1 MWKAGLGTSIVAITL
16 IAYGVFAFSGDPLP
30 NDNDGD
36 RLIVHE
42 WGTFTSFSGSNGVHL
57 DFRPLRDQ
65 DLPPFV
71 LNRAEQSGYIW
82 LGKSR
87 IRTRVRMETPVTY
100 FYTDKERTVRA
111 SVDFP
116 QGLLTEFYPPVVS
129 MTPPFKP
136 DLALGG
142 DGEPVGNSSL
152 DWGEID
158 LIPLSALRPDV
169 KDQKTSAWMQ
179 QRFAE
184 SILPPAY
191 GNHYGYAR
199 NTDSAYVHV
208 RHQAQVDAGKAAPA
222 ELVAGA
228 ARILPGDYIEK
239 FLFYRGV
246 GKFDVPVSVATDLKG
261 HLKIANNGQQALKR
275 MLLLNVKG
283 DKLTYSIVPD
293 VAPGQSIASTSPKEN
308 VSLEDLRGIMTAELT
323 AAGLYPKESQAMV
336 DTWTTSWFA
345 EEGTRLFYLVPQE
358 LTDRL
363 LPLHITPIPAKMVR
377 VMVGRVEIMSAS
389 EEQRL
394 LAVVQNSAQARIQ
407 ELAEQIANGTTSSV
421 DMPMP
426 PEFTALGRLAEPALA
441 RIREISPD
449 RAVQDEAEILIT
461 RLKADLAA
469 EEDQQRNSAQ
479 AAR

>member
-1 MWKAGLGTSIVAITL
+1 MWKAGLGTSIVAISL
-16 IAYGVFAFSGDPLP
+16 IAFGVFAFSGDPLP
-30 NDNDGD
+30 GGDD

-71 LNRAEQSGYIW
+71 LNRAEQSGFIW
-82 LGKSR
+82 LGKIR

-100 FYTDKERTVRA
+100 FYTDKERTIRA

-116 QGLLTEFYPPVVS
+116 EGLLTEFYPPVVS
-129 MTPPFKP
+129 MTPPFRS

-142 DGEPVGNSSL
+142 DGEPVGNSTL

-158 LIPLSALRPDV
+158 LIPLSALRPELNDR
-169 KDQKTSAWMQ
+169 QTAEWMQ
-179 QRFAE
+179 QRLAE
-184 SILPPAY
+184 SILPPAE

-199 NTDSAYVHV
+199 NTDSAFVHV
-208 RHQAQVDAGKAAPA
+208 RHQAVVAADKTEPEKIDSGSA
-222 ELVAGA
+222 K
-228 ARILPGDYIEK
+228 ILPGDYIEK

-261 HLKIANNGQQALKR
+261 NLAVANKGSQALKR
-275 MLLLNVKG
+275 MLLLNVQG
-283 DKLTYSIVPD
+283 DRLTYSIVPD
-293 VAPGQSIASTSPKEN
+293 VAPGQSIATASPKKN
-308 VSLEDLRGIMTAELT
+308 VSLEDLRGIMSAELT

-345 EEGTRLFYLVPQE
+345 EEGTRMFYLVPQE
-358 LTDRL
+358 LTDKL
-363 LPLHITPIPAKMVR
+363 LPLHITPAPDETIR

-389 EEQRL
+389 EEKRL
-394 LAVVQNSAQARIQ
+394 LAVLQDSAKVRVQK
-407 ELAEQIANGTTSSV
+407 LAEQIANGTTTPIDV
-421 DMPMP
+421 PMA
-426 PEFTALGRLAEPALA
+426 PEFAALGRLAEPALA
-441 RIREISPD
+441 RLREISPD
-449 RAVQDEAEILIT
+449 RAVRDEAEILIA

-479 AAR
+479 ASR

>member
-1 MWKAGLGTSIVAITL
+1 MWKAGLGTSIVTIDL
-16 IAYGVFAFSGDPLP
+16 IAYGVFAFSGDPLHG
-30 NDNDGD
+30 DGD

-65 DLPPFV
+65 DLPSFV
-71 LNRAEQSGYIW
+71 LNRAEQSGHIW

-100 FYTDKERTVRA
+100 FYTDTERTVRA

-116 QGLLTEFYPPVVS
+116 QGLLTEFYPPVIS
-129 MTPPFKP
+129 MTPPFRS

-142 DGEPVGNSSL
+142 DGEPVGNSTL

-158 LIPLSALRPDV
+158 LIPLSALRPELD
-169 KDQKTSAWMQ
+169 DNQTAEWMQ
-179 QRFAE
+179 QRLAE
-184 SILPPAY
+184 SILPPAE

-199 NTDSAYVHV
+199 NTDSAFVHV
-208 RHQAQVDAGKAAPA
+208 RHQAHDGAHKVAPA
-222 ELVAGA
+222 ECVAGSA
-228 ARILPGDYIEK
+228 KILPGDYIEK

-246 GKFDVPVSVATDLKG
+246 GKFDVPVSVTTDSKG
-261 HLKIANNGQQALKR
+261 NLAVANKGPQALKR
-275 MLLLNVKG
+275 MLLLNVKC
-283 DKLTYSIVPD
+283 DQLTYSIVPD
-293 VAPGQSIASTSPKEN
+293 VASGQSIATASPTTN
-308 VSLEDLRGIMTAELT
+308 VSLEDLRGIMSAELT

-345 EEGTRLFYLVPQE
+345 EEGTRLFYLVPQK
-358 LTDRL
+358 LTDTL
-363 LPLHITPIPAKMVR
+363 LPLHISPAPDEMVR
-377 VMVGRVEIMSAS
+377 VMVGRVEVMSAS
-389 EEQRL
+389 EEKRL
-394 LAVVQNSAQARIQ
+394 LAVVKDSAKVRIQ
-407 ELAEQIANGTTSSV
+407 KLAERIANETTTAV
-421 DMPMP
+421 DVPMP
-426 PEFTALGRLAEPALA
+426 PEFVALGRLAEPALT

-449 RAVQDEAEILIT
+449 RAVQNEAEILIA

-469 EEDQQRNSAQ
+469 EEDQLRNSAQ